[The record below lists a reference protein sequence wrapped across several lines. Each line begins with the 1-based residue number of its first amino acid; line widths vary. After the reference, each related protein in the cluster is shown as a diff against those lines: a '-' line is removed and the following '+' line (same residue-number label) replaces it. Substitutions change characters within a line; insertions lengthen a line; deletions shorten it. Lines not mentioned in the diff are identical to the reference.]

1 VKLVN
6 LQLRLAITL
15 AGLAEDEWKAHRMH
29 CPRCAD
35 AQHRRRPAEMCRA
48 GSRLYDS
55 RSECLADLA
64 RERRLAR
71 LPAPGQEQL
80 FSDDAL
86 RNE

>member
-35 AQHRRRPAEMCRA
+35 AQRRRRPAEMCRA

-55 RSECLADLA
+55 RSECLADLGP
-64 RERRLAR
+64 RKT
-71 LPAPGQEQL
+71 PGQAPGTRARAAVQ
-80 FSDDAL
+80 
-86 RNE
+86 R